1 MAYSIRCRDA
11 GMECPGAFTTEN
23 PQEVIKHARMHLG
36 EAHPEKTVRDEELR
50 QLIQTAVA

>member
-11 GMECPGAFTTEN
+11 GVECPGAFTTET
-23 PQEVIKHARMHLG
+23 PQEVIKHAQMHLS
-36 EAHPEKTVRDEELR
+36 EAHPGKTVRDEDLR

>member
-11 GMECPGAFTTEN
+11 GMECPGAFTTET
-23 PQEVIKHARMHLG
+23 PQELMKHVRMHLS
-36 EAHPEKTVRDEELR
+36 EAHPEKTVPDEGIR